1 MLSQAQCPVA
11 ACCLR
16 GAEAVPLHTD
26 PSCAGHPAAPL
37 QSVGPDFSNYDEN
50 AAWPYLIDDW
60 VSEMR
65 KQQANG
71 GA

>member
-1 MLSQAQCPVA
+1 M
-11 ACCLR
+11 
-16 GAEAVPLHTD
+16 PLHTD